1 MTPIHEGVEMVKVEM
16 VVMTEEEQEEV
27 DETVIGQT
35 MSPVEHEVSTDS
47 SAVGNEEH
55 AVIVDV
61 DR

>member
-1 MTPIHEGVEMVKVEM
+1 MVKVEM
-16 VVMTEEEQEEV
+16 VVMTEEEQEDV

-55 AVIVDV
+55 AVIVDA